1 MRRSHSLR
9 RRYGRAGNPRPKSH
23 GFIVIETKTGKIRS
37 PLVPRREIAR
47 DFLRSY
53 VDTNGSLSP
62 QPGFVEYQGGVWYVP
77 LGIHQV
83 KLYPGETYSPETY
96 KP

>member
-1 MRRSHSLR
+1 MRRSAKLR
-9 RRYGRAGNPRPKSH
+9 RRYGHANPRPKSH
-23 GFIVIETKTGKIRS
+23 GFIVIETRTGAIRS
-37 PLVPRREIAR
+37 PLVKRRKEAR
-47 DFLRSY
+47 ELLFGY
-53 VDTNGSLSP
+53 VNTKGAL
-62 QPGFVEYQGGVWYVP
+62 QPEPGYVEYLGGLWYVP